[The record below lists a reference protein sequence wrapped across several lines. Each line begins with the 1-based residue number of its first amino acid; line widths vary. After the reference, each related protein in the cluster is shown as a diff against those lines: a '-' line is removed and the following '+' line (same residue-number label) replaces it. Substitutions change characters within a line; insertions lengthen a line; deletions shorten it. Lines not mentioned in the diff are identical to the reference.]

1 MKKQLNRILA
11 MTMCILLIFS
21 AVGCTKGNTGSETST
36 TNDGENVMFEFEDE
50 KGEGIQN
57 DETTSTD
64 KNTSDKELNASE
76 GVTITEQIQF
86 DDKDPFANIPKKL
99 KGTTVVFAH
108 FGDEGATEYQKVCK
122 AFTKK
127 TGIKVKLLSYD
138 QDAYVATVSK
148 QIAAR
153 SAPDVIICNETFP
166 HALEIAQ
173 PLQNLLNLNESF
185 WDSSVTK
192 ATTIGNNTY
201 FVNSLKGV
209 WHNIDM
215 IFYNKRIF
223 SENSLRS
230 PADYYNSGEWTYENL
245 RKCLEEVKETGNV
258 GGYVDPKMMAAS
270 MGSALVSYDSNTKTF
285 AQNVQN
291 AIPAYQYS
299 AYNATNGLWDHN
311 LWFGIFVNGTIGL
324 YQNSAYGCKYNG
336 WFEGVDSSIIGAVP
350 TPVSYN
356 GVPCKQT
363 ESMRAYGVAKGA
375 KNPEGA
381 AYFLRY
387 FLDYSYYEEAGAN
400 VFINKELEKAYF
412 KSLDLAAEEGI
423 NYYFNE
429 AAYEY
434 TSINRKDLV
443 NTGNAKPAA
452 VPSELL
458 AFENQFVDA
467 VKKMNDKIAA
477 LK

>member
-1 MKKQLNRILA
+1 MKKTTIRILSLA
-11 MTMCILLIFS
+11 LCVLFVLGM
-21 AVGCTKGNTGSETST
+21 AGCGKAKTSSEANSDTIDS
-36 TNDGENVMFEFEDE
+36 NAFLEFDNE
-50 KGEGIQN
+50 KGEGIKN
-57 DETTSTD
+57 
-64 KNTSDKELNASE
+64 NTSSTEKRTDSKALNASE
-76 GVTITEQIQF
+76 GVTVTEKVKL
-86 DDKDPFANIPKKL
+86 DGDDPFANIPKKL
-99 KGTTVVFAH
+99 RGTTVVFAH

-138 QDAYVATVSK
+138 QDAYIATVSK

-173 PLQNLLNLNESF
+173 PIQNLLDLNESF

-192 ATTIGNNTY
+192 ATTIGGNTY

-215 IFYNKRIF
+215 IFYNKKIF

-230 PADYYNSGEWTYENL
+230 PADYYKSGEWTYENL
-245 RKCLEEVKETGNV
+245 RKCLEDVKATGNV

-270 MGSALVSYDSNTKTF
+270 MGSALVSYNSDTKTF
-285 AQNVQN
+285 AQNVKN

-311 LWFGIFVNGTIGL
+311 LWFGIFNNGTIGL
-324 YQNSAYGCKYNG
+324 YHNSAYGCKYNG
-336 WFEGVDSSIIGAVP
+336 WFEGIDASMVGAVP
-350 TPVSYN
+350 TPSSYN
-356 GVPCKQT
+356 GKPCKQT
-363 ESMRAYGVAKGA
+363 ENMRAYGLSKGA

-387 FLDYSYYEEAGAN
+387 FLDYSYYKEAGAN

-412 KSLDLAAEEGI
+412 HSLDVMAKEGV
-423 NYYFNE
+423 NYYFNDS
-429 AAYEY
+429 ALEY
-434 TSINRKDLV
+434 TQVTYKDLR

-452 VPSELL
+452 VPSEMM
-458 AFENQFVDA
+458 AVENQFQDA
-467 VKKMNDKIAA
+467 VNKMNAKIAA

>member
-1 MKKQLNRILA
+1 MKKQLLRILA
-11 MTMCILLIFS
+11 MTMCILLAFS
-21 AVGCTKGNTGSETST
+21 VVGCSKGNTGSETSET
-36 TNDGENVMFEFEDE
+36 ADGGNMMFEFEDE
-50 KGEGIQN
+50 NGEGIRKE
-57 DETTSTD
+57 ETTSTD
-64 KNTSDKELNASE
+64 KKTPSKELNASE
-76 GVTITEQIQF
+76 GVTVTEQIKL
-86 DDKDPFANIPKKL
+86 DGNDPFANIPKKL
-99 KGTTVVFAH
+99 QGTTVVFAH

-138 QDAYVATVSK
+138 QDTYIATVSK

-173 PLQNLLNLNESF
+173 PIQNLLDLSEPF

-192 ATTIGNNTY
+192 ATTIGKNTY

-230 PADYYNSGEWTYENL
+230 PADYYKSGEWTYENL
-245 RKCLEEVKETGNV
+245 RKCLEEVKATGNV

-270 MGSALVSYDSNTKTF
+270 MGAAIVSYNSDTKTF
-285 AQNVQN
+285 AQNVKN

-311 LWFGIFVNGTIGL
+311 LWFGIFTNGTIGL
-324 YQNSAYGCKYNG
+324 YHNSAYGCKYNG
-336 WFEGVDSSIIGAVP
+336 WFEGIDSSMIGAVP

-356 GVPCKQT
+356 GVVCKQT
-363 ESMRAYGVAKGA
+363 ESMRAYGLAKGA

-387 FLDYSYYEEAGAN
+387 FLDYSYYKDAGAN

-412 KSLDLAAEEGI
+412 NSLDVAAKEGI
-423 NYYFNE
+423 NYYFNDS
-429 AAYEY
+429 AHEY
-434 TSINRKDLV
+434 TDVTYKDLR

-458 AFENQFVDA
+458 ATENQFEDA